1 MKERAIKSVTN
12 RRVRKPSGATAS
24 APVQAVLRAAA
35 LSCLLLSCLSVRA
48 AARPNVL
55 IILTDDQGYGDL
67 SLHGNPHIRTPHIDT
82 LGSSGVRFDRF
93 YVSSV
98 CAPTRAALLTGRWPL
113 RTGCHGVTRLR
124 ETMRSEELTLA
135 EAFASAGYR
144 TACFGKWHNGA
155 HYPFSPQ
162 GQGFETFFGFTAGHW
177 NDYFN
182 ATLLRGAAPER
193 THGYITDV
201 LTDEAIRYIEPPDQP
216 PFFCLLAY
224 NAPHDPYQV
233 PEPYFKRF
241 KQAGFDDRTAA
252 FWGMVENLDHNIGR
266 LLQSMEQ
273 RRLRD
278 NTIIIFMTDNGGT
291 AGVKHYNAGMRGGKT
306 SVHEGG
312 SRVPL
317 FIHWPAAG
325 WRPRIVENLTAH
337 VDLYPTL
344 LDICA
349 IPPPAGP
356 KPDGISLRPLLE
368 GRDGF
373 PQNRTLF
380 IHNGIDETNKW
391 PGAVRTPRYR
401 LVRKIKGPAAGSSA
415 LNADHTVGAWQL
427 YDMLSDPGESV
438 DIAARSPDVV
448 RELAQRYDQWFAD
461 ISTPPPVRPPI
472 PVGHDCHNPVALSAH
487 HAVRVAPPLRYASG
501 GGFAHDWLT
510 DWTNTNGRIEFEI
523 DVARSGDFTAEI
535 AYSCPPQSAGSK
547 IRISAGESTLE
558 ARVAAAP
565 AREIELPHR
574 DELGPKRYRN
584 RDWAVLEAGTMRLP
598 AGRATLSVR
607 CLDMPGGEV
616 MDFKELRLTRLN
628 RE

>member
-1 MKERAIKSVTN
+1 MMKASTIGIAPYRRA
-12 RRVRKPSGATAS
+12 RRASGGTPSATA
-24 APVQAVLRAAA
+24 PAVVLV
-35 LSCLLLSCLSVRA
+35 CLLLSRLA
-48 AARPNVL
+48 LATTDKPNVL

-67 SLHGNPHIRTPHIDT
+67 SLHGNPHLKTPHMDS
-82 LGSSGVRFDRF
+82 LGRSGVRFDHF

-124 ETMRSEELTLA
+124 ETMRSDEITLA
-135 EAFASAGYR
+135 ETLAAAGYR

-155 HYPFSPQ
+155 HYPFTPQ
-162 GQGFETFFGFTAGHW
+162 GQGFASFFGFTAGHW
-177 NDYFN
+177 NSYFN
-182 ATLLRGAAPER
+182 ATLLRGSEPER

-201 LTDEAIRYIEPPDQP
+201 LTDEAIRYIEKPDQP

-233 PEPYFKRF
+233 PDTYFNRF
-241 KQAGFDDRTAA
+241 KQAGFDDKTAA
-252 FWGMVENLDHNIGR
+252 FWGMVENLDDNIGR
-266 LLQSMEQ
+266 LLQRMEQ
-273 RRLRD
+273 RNLIS
-278 NTIIIFMTDNGGT
+278 NTIIVFLTDNGGT
-291 AGVKHYNAGMRGGKT
+291 AGVRHYNAGMRGGKT

-317 FIHWPAAG
+317 FIQWPVAG
-325 WRPRIVENLTAH
+325 WTPRIVTELTAH
-337 VDLYPTL
+337 IDLYPTL
-344 LDICA
+344 LDLCK
-349 IPPPAGP
+349 IPTPAGP
-356 KPDGISLRPLLE
+356 QPDGLSLRPLLE
-368 GRDGF
+368 ERDGF
-373 PQNRTLF
+373 PLDRTLF

-415 LNADHTVGAWQL
+415 VNADHTVGAWQL
-427 YDMLSDPGESV
+427 YDMISDPGENV

-448 RELAQRYDQWFAD
+448 SELVQRYDEWFTD
-461 ISTPPPVRPPI
+461 ISTPPPLRPAI

-487 HAVRVAPPLRYASG
+487 HAVRVAPPLRYAAG

-523 DVARSGDFTAEI
+523 DVVSSGDFKAEI
-535 AYSCPPQSAGSK
+535 AYACPPQSAGSK
-547 IRISAGESTLE
+547 IRISADESTLE

-574 DELGPKRYRN
+574 DDRGPKKYRN
-584 RDWAVLEAGTMRLP
+584 REWAVLGAGTMRLT
-598 AGRATLSVR
+598 AGRTTLSVR
-607 CLDMPGGEV
+607 CLEMPGREV
-616 MDFKELRLTRLN
+616 MEFKELRLTRLN
-628 RE
+628 RD